1 MQRGQLRLHL
11 TELLSTQV
19 VSDLL
24 AVLKPPAGAVGV
36 LASARDHHVCH
47 IPHARVL
54 DPPAA

>member
-24 AVLKPPAGAVGV
+24 AVLKPQQDGVGALRGM
-36 LASARDHHVCH
+36 HME
-47 IPHARVL
+47 
-54 DPPAA
+54 